1 MHSGLQYEESLS
13 SSEKK
18 VDERFENEYKSLMN
32 HHVEPS
38 WRTPVNKKNNKNK
51 EKSETQGET
60 L

>member
-13 SSEKK
+13 FLEKNL
-18 VDERFENEYKSLMN
+18 DEHFEKEYKSLMN

-38 WRTPVNKKNNKNK
+38 WRTPVNKKNNENK
-51 EKSETQGET
+51 EKLETQGET